1 MRRRLSA
8 LTALAAA
15 VSLALTGCAGA
26 AEQPA
31 NSAQSLGNP
40 ASADL
45 TLMDFSGQETTL
57 EAVPQRVVV
66 LEYAALDTLH
76 TLGLDQAVV
85 GVPKKTLP
93 EHLNGFAAEST
104 TDTGALKE
112 LDFEAIA
119 AADPDLI
126 LIGSRSADFADQLG
140 EIAPTV
146 NVTADTKRFLDST
159 IERAEDLAGLFGMQE
174 DAKPYVE
181 KIRSSIEDVKSKSNQ
196 ESAMFLLVSGG
207 KVSAYAPGH
216 TSRYSFIFDELSF
229 TPAGEV
235 KESESGHGQEVSF
248 EFIAEAKPQHLF
260 VLDRDSAIGQSGQ
273 AAEAVLD
280 NELVKSTDAAKNG
293 NITYVDGRNWYV
305 VTGGLTT
312 MQTMLDEISGGLK

>member
-8 LTALAAA
+8 LAALTAAF
-15 VSLALTGCAGA
+15 SLALTGCSGAG
-26 AEQPA
+26 EQPQNA
-31 NSAQSLGNP
+31 PTAAGK
-40 ASADL
+40 AAAADL
-45 TLMDFSGQETTL
+45 TLTDVSGKETTL

-76 TLGLDQAVV
+76 TLGLDQNVV

-93 EHLNGFAAEST
+93 EHLKGFAAEST
-104 TDTGALKE
+104 TDTGTLKE

-119 AADPDLI
+119 SADPDLI

-159 IERAEDLAGLFGMQE
+159 IERAEDLAALFGKQE

-181 KIRSSIEDVKSKSNQ
+181 KIRASIEDVKSKSNK

-216 TSRYSFIFDELSF
+216 TSRYSFIFDELGF
-229 TPAGEV
+229 TPAGTVTENT
-235 KESESGHGQEVSF
+235 SGHGQEVSF

-293 NITYVDGRNWYV
+293 KITYVDGRNWYV

-312 MQTMLDEISGGLK
+312 MQTMLEEISGSLK